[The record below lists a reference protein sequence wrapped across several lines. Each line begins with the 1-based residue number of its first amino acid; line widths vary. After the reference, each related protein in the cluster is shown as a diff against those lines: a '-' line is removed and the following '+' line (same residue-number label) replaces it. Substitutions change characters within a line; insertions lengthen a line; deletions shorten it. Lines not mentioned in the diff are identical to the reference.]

1 MKLIRL
7 KHIGAAVMLGIT
19 LAGTVSCNKDF
30 GDLNVNPNQAS
41 QPSTKFLFGSAV
53 LGIGG
58 INNAAG
64 GVLYVQHLAEY
75 VYNNE
80 SRYFNREYSYN
91 AIYSGPL
98 MDLTRIIDMNT
109 DPATK
114 DTKAVLDNSPNAN
127 QIGHA
132 RVLRGFLML
141 TMTDRWGD
149 IPYFEA
155 LKGASNTKPT
165 FTPQREIYLDLLKE
179 FKEASAQITV
189 AMPNDPLFDGNFGK
203 WKRWANTL
211 RAIAALR
218 LAATA
223 EAAAGRT
230 AFTEAVAAG
239 LIGANTDDAAFPY
252 QAVQAFESPWYT
264 NYRSRYDYGVSN
276 TMIDKLKLLAD
287 PRLSIYARSPANA
300 AGTYTGVPYGINEQ
314 YSTGDYSLIGTTP
327 AAQNFPALITT
338 YAQTC
343 FTMAEAAL
351 IGWIPGG
358 DAEMITWYNRGIAA
372 SLQKWHGLAAKT
384 ISDAEILTYSTGLN
398 VVLTPVQTAAVKL
411 ERIQTQKWLNF
422 YLGNGYEAWAEWRRT
437 GYPVL
442 APAPDAVNV
451 GGQIPR
457 RQCYIGTERDLNKT
471 NYEAALSRQGPDEL
485 STPVWWDK

>member
-149 IPYFEA
+149 IPYC
-155 LKGASNTKPT
+155 
-165 FTPQREIYLDLLKE
+165 R
-179 FKEASAQITV
+179 SA
-189 AMPNDPLFDGNFGK
+189 
-203 WKRWANTL
+203 
-211 RAIAALR
+211 
-218 LAATA
+218 
-223 EAAAGRT
+223 
-230 AFTEAVAAG
+230 
-239 LIGANTDDAAFPY
+239 
-252 QAVQAFESPWYT
+252 
-264 NYRSRYDYGVSN
+264 
-276 TMIDKLKLLAD
+276 
-287 PRLSIYARSPANA
+287 
-300 AGTYTGVPYGINEQ
+300 
-314 YSTGDYSLIGTTP
+314 
-327 AAQNFPALITT
+327 
-338 YAQTC
+338 
-343 FTMAEAAL
+343 
-351 IGWIPGG
+351 
-358 DAEMITWYNRGIAA
+358 
-372 SLQKWHGLAAKT
+372 
-384 ISDAEILTYSTGLN
+384 
-398 VVLTPVQTAAVKL
+398 
-411 ERIQTQKWLNF
+411 
-422 YLGNGYEAWAEWRRT
+422 
-437 GYPVL
+437 
-442 APAPDAVNV
+442 
-451 GGQIPR
+451 
-457 RQCYIGTERDLNKT
+457 
-471 NYEAALSRQGPDEL
+471 
-485 STPVWWDK
+485 